1 MDAER
6 LNPRLP
12 SAADE
17 DADDSLK
24 EGKAD
29 NFAKFKTVAKRL
41 EQIFGVGDNPQ
52 LRRKVYQ
59 NIQRAAIMYGEEC
72 YDVIKLAVSH
82 AQTADKPDRYF
93 VAAITRELKV
103 LEFWESK
110 VNF

>member
-12 SAADE
+12 SGTDA

-24 EGKAD
+24 EGNAD
-29 NFAKFKTVAKRL
+29 NFRKFKTVAKRL
-41 EQIFGVGDNPQ
+41 EQMFGLGENHM

-59 NIQRAAIMYGEEC
+59 KIQRAAIDHGPEC
-72 YDVIKLAVSH
+72 YDVIKLAVAA

-103 LEFWESK
+103 LEMWERSTD
-110 VNF
+110 F